1 MDCIFCKIAS
11 GEIPADIVFQNEE
24 VLAFR
29 DINPQAPIHI
39 LVIPKEHIE
48 SVTKTSQQ
56 HEAFLGNL
64 ILVAKQVAKQ
74 EGILN
79 KGYRLVINC
88 GSEGGQIVPHL
99 HLHVLGGRKLDDR
112 LG

>member
-64 ILVAKQVAKQ
+64 VLAAKQVAKQ
-74 EGILN
+74 EGILE